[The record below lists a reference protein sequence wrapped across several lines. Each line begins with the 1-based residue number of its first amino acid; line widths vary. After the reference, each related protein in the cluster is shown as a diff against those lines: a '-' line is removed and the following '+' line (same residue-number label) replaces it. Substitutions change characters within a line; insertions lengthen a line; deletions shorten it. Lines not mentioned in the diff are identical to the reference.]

1 MHTKRRK
8 DIRKVFKKLI
18 ALSLVLMTV
27 FALMIPAFAGA
38 EPINTTTRILED
50 GTKLVYNEHLLQPD
64 DPKLGRLSVRY
75 ENGVQYVEDYKLLEY
90 EEWVDDDNCIYQKD
104 NVNRIVRVYMCTGML
119 IDEYRF

>member
-1 MHTKRRK
+1 M
-8 DIRKVFKKLI
+8 DQW
-18 ALSLVLMTV
+18 
-27 FALMIPAFAGA
+27 
-38 EPINTTTRILED
+38 TRIED
-50 GTKLVYNEHLLQPD
+50 APLYNEHLLQPD

-75 ENGVQYVEDYKLLEY
+75 ENGVQYEEDYKLLEY